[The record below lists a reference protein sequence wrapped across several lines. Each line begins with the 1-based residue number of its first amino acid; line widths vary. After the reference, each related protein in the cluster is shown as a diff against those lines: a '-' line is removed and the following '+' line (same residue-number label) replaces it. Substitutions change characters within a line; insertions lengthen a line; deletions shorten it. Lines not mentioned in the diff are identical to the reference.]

1 MSLTEKS
8 KSDFVPV
15 VFRED
20 RDVGHQGRT
29 ALKTG
34 NRGKTFRPVLAVGGC
49 HQDVLGRTSG
59 AYEPATSCPGIVT
72 RRPGGVARNVAVLLG
87 RAGASCRFV
96 SVVGDDAAGR
106 ELVDELD
113 AAGIDASAV
122 VVDAAGRTGTYLAIH
137 DGAGE
142 LVSAVS
148 DLGLYDGFM
157 LPPAALATDGEPL
170 VFADANLAAGE
181 LARLGEAHGER
192 LVLDAI
198 TRAKAPRLRPLV
210 QSGALFICNLPS
222 AELLVGGAVSRPAE
236 AAERLRAAGARRA
249 IVTGGS
255 RPLAVLDDGCV
266 TELAPEPAHVVD
278 VTGVGDAQTAGLLL
292 ALSAGASL
300 IAAVRIGMA
309 AARAA
314 LATAGALRALPED
327 VVALAIGAGQQE
339 GVRITAD

>member
-15 VFRED
+15 VFRGD
-20 RDVGHQGRT
+20 RDIGHQGRT

-34 NRGKTFRPVLAVGGC
+34 NRGKSFRPVLAVGGC

-106 ELVDELD
+106 ELVAELD

-122 VVDAAGRTGTYLAIH
+122 VVDATGRTGTYLAIH

-157 LPPAALATDGEPL
+157 LPPAALATDGEL

-198 TRAKAPRLRPLV
+198 SRAKAPRMRPLV

-236 AAERLRAAGARRA
+236 AAEQLRAAGARRA
-249 IVTGGS
+249 VVTGGA
-255 RPLAVLDDGCV
+255 RPLAVLDDGRV

-327 VVALAIGAGQQE
+327 VVALAIGAGLEE
-339 GVRITAD
+339 GVRNTAD

>member
-1 MSLTEKS
+1 MSLTGKS
-8 KSDFVPV
+8 NSDFVPV

-34 NRGKTFRPVLAVGGC
+34 NRGEGFRPVLAVGGC

-87 RAGASCRFV
+87 RAGAPCRFV

-106 ELVDELD
+106 ELVAELD

-148 DLGLYDGFM
+148 DLGLYDGFA
-157 LPPAALATDGEPL
+157 LPAAALATDGNPL

-181 LARLGEAHGER
+181 LARLSEAHGED

-198 TRAKAPRLRPLV
+198 SRAKAPRLRPLV

-222 AELLVGGAVSRPAE
+222 AELLVGSAVSRPAE
-236 AAERLRAAGARRA
+236 AAERLRAAGGRRA
-249 IVTGGS
+249 IVTGGA
-255 RPLAVLDDGCV
+255 RPLAVLDDGRV
-266 TELAPEPAHVVD
+266 TELAPEPTEVVD

-292 ALSAGASL
+292 ALSAGATL
-300 IAAVRIGMA
+300 IAAVRVGMS

-327 VVALAIGAGQQE
+327 VVAMAIRAGQEE
-339 GVRITAD
+339 GMRIAAD

>member
-8 KSDFVPV
+8 KSDFVPD

-20 RDVGHQGRT
+20 RDDGYQGRN
-29 ALKTG
+29 ALNTG
-34 NRGKTFRPVLAVGGC
+34 NRGVGFRSVLVVGGC

-87 RAGASCRFV
+87 RAGVPCRFV

-106 ELVDELD
+106 ELVAELD

-148 DLGLYDGFM
+148 DLGLYDGFA
-157 LPPAALATDGEPL
+157 LPAAALATDDNPL

-181 LARLGEAHGER
+181 LARLSEAHGER

-198 TRAKAPRLRPLV
+198 SRAKAPRLRPLI

-222 AELLVGGAVSRPAE
+222 AELLVGSVVSRPAE
-236 AAERLRAAGARRA
+236 AAERLRATGVRRA
-249 IVTGGS
+249 VVTGGA
-255 RPLAVLDDGCV
+255 RPLAVLEDGRV
-266 TELAPEPAHVVD
+266 TELAPQPAEVVD

-292 ALSAGASL
+292 ALSAGAPL
-300 IAAVRIGMA
+300 IAAVQVGMA

-314 LATAGALRALPED
+314 LATAGALRALPEG
-327 VVALAIGAGQQE
+327 VVALAVPAGQ
-339 GVRITAD
+339 GTDVRVAVD